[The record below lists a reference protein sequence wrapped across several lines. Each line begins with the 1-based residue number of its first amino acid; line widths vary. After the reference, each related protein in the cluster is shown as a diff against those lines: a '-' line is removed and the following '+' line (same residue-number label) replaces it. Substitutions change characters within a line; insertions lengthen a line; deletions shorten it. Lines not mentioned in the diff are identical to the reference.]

1 MSLIYKRLSAQSA
14 ITSPV
19 SSQRVPVLTA
29 SGLQNLELGTLQNF
43 INAPVLQL
51 ISEIEGGGGGPSIW
65 PIERTITMGGALT
78 GAVALD
84 GSEDVT
90 FNVTIPDAS
99 IDTSKISGLNTTLIG
114 LQNQI
119 NGKVSA
125 EYPTLIGPVTI
136 RVDAD
141 QWLQQFYS
149 ADGTT
154 SRGGVRVNAD
164 NSLGVVNS
172 RVGQWRELRFEYN
185 GDLTYGDG
193 VTQNTVWHAGNF
205 DPATKLNT
213 SGTAASATQLAT
225 QRSFSLTGV
234 ITAPAVN
241 FNGTGN
247 VALATSI
254 ADGALS
260 QAKVSGLSA
269 ALAATVS
276 DKGVLAGS
284 VNLNTITDAGVYF
297 QNSNTDAASGTN
309 YPVALAGKLEV
320 HRNGAMT
327 YQHYHLYN
335 NGDTWTRAF
344 YDTAWSPWVKTWHS
358 SNFDPTTKANTSHTH
373 AAGDITAGVL
383 NAYRVSYG
391 QLTDTRAVDDQPG
404 AGGLSR
410 TWRWDFKES
419 STGGNFGGGTFAAVL
434 GITQWSDD
442 SGGGDHQLAFIGGS
456 GGVMKYRYGTRAG
469 GWGGW
474 RTMWDSANFD
484 PTNPVPTG
492 GVLQVGSSSGSF
504 IRLRFDNTISING
517 GAWNQ
522 IYHSGNMDTANFVRV
537 NQEPLSAFA
546 DPNGMGG
553 TLSHCLVGT
562 PIGNGP
568 REYST
573 VWNLPAVGGR
583 DGQFGWFYGTGQPQL
598 FFRSRH
604 DSNGTWNPWVTIW
617 HTGNFDPATKLT
629 ARSSL
634 NTFAENIADW
644 NSASSAG
651 WYMGAGIAN
660 QPVADGNWYIGIVSQ
675 HNSDWIQQ
683 EAWTFTAGAATKRYR
698 RHKLGGTW
706 GAWTADANFDVV
718 GTDRLF
724 AGWDSGVSGAISC
737 NNWFRATNNTGLYFA
752 EHGIGVYATDGTYVR
767 AYNGAQM
774 AAADFVI
781 TSDERLKTN
790 IVPFK
795 YQGRLRPVSFQYT
808 ADARHDFGFI
818 AQDVQKLYP
827 DAVGMLD
834 GYLQLSYPKLTA
846 VLAHQVNAV
855 EDKQAEQEQEIQ
867 ALRDEVAELKQLV
880 QQLLAAKSSS

>member
-1 MSLIYKRLSAQSA
+1 MSLIYKRLSAQ
-14 ITSPV
+14 PV
-19 SSQRVPVLTA
+19 VTEPVTSQRVPVLTA
-29 SGLQNLELGTLQNF
+29 GGLQNLELGTLRNF

-51 ISEIEGGGGGPSIW
+51 IEDMEGGGGGPSIW
-65 PIERTITMGGALT
+65 PVERTITMAGALT
-78 GAVALD
+78 GSVGLD
-84 GSEDVT
+84 GSSDVT

-99 IDTSKISGLNTTLIG
+99 LTTAKVNGLSTTLIG

-119 NGKVSA
+119 NAKVSA
-125 EYPTLIGPVTI
+125 EYPVLIGPVSI
-136 RVDAD
+136 RVDNG
-141 QWLQQFYS
+141 QWMQQFYNY
-149 ADGTT
+149 AGDT
-154 SRGGVRVNAD
+154 SRGGILVNNDGSLGFVNA
-164 NSLGVVNS
+164 
-172 RVGQWRELRFEYN
+172 RIGQWRELRFEYD
-185 GDLTYGDG
+185 GGLTYGDG
-193 VTQNTVWHAGNF
+193 VTQNALWHAGNF
-205 DPATKLNT
+205 DPATKLNVG
-213 SGTAASATQLAT
+213 GTAASATQLAT
-225 QRSFSLTGV
+225 NRSFSLTGV
-234 ITAPAVN
+234 ITASGVN

-254 ADGALS
+254 ADGALT
-260 QAKVSGLSA
+260 QAKVSGLTT

-284 VNLNTITDAGVYF
+284 VNLNTVTDTGVYF
-297 QNSNTDAASGTN
+297 QNSNANAASGTN

-358 SNFDPTTKANTSHTH
+358 SNFDPTTKANTTHTH
-373 AAGDITAGVL
+373 AAADITAGIL

-404 AGGLSR
+404 AAGLSR

-419 STGGNFGGGTFAAVL
+419 TNGGGFGGGSFAAVL

-442 SGGGDHQLAFIGGS
+442 SGGGDHQLAFVGG
-456 GGVMKYRYGTRAG
+456 GGGLMRYRYGTRAG

-474 RTMWDSANFD
+474 RTMWDTANFD

-492 GVLQVGSSSGSF
+492 GVLQIGSSSGSY

-522 IYHSGNMDTANFVRV
+522 IYHAGNMDTANFVRV
-537 NQEPLSAFA
+537 NQGPLSAFA
-546 DPNGMGG
+546 DPNGLGG
-553 TLSHCLVGT
+553 TLSHCLVGS

-568 REYST
+568 YEYST
-573 VWNLPAVGGR
+573 IWNLPAVGNR
-583 DGQFGWFYGTGQPQL
+583 DGQFGWFYGAGTPQL
-598 FFRSRH
+598 RFRSRH
-604 DSNGTWNPWVTIW
+604 DSTGNWNPWVTMW
-617 HTGNFDPATKLT
+617 HAGNFDPNTKLT
-629 ARSSL
+629 ARASL

-644 NSASSAG
+644 NLATSSG

-660 QPVADGNWYIGIVSQ
+660 QPVADGNWYMGIVSQ

-706 GAWTADANFDVV
+706 GAWTADVNYDVV
-718 GTDRLF
+718 GTARVF
-724 AGWDSGVSGAISC
+724 AGWDSGVNGAISA
-737 NNWFRATNNTGLYFA
+737 NNWFRCSGSTGLYFA
-752 EHGIGVYATDGTYVR
+752 DFGTGVYATDATYVR
-767 AYNGAQM
+767 TYNGAQM

-781 TSDERLKTN
+781 TSDERLKAN
-790 IVPFK
+790 IVPLT
-795 YQGRLRPVSFQYT
+795 YQGRLRPVSFQYR
-808 ADARHDFGFI
+808 ADGRKDFGFI
-818 AQDVQKLYP
+818 AQEVEQLYP
-827 DAVGMLD
+827 EAVGELD
-834 GYLQLSYPKLTA
+834 GFKQLSYPKLTA
-846 VLAHQVNAV
+846 VLAHQINTL
-855 EDKQAEQEQEIQ
+855 EDKHAEQEQTIQ
-867 ALRDEVAELKQLV
+867 ALRGEVDELKQLV